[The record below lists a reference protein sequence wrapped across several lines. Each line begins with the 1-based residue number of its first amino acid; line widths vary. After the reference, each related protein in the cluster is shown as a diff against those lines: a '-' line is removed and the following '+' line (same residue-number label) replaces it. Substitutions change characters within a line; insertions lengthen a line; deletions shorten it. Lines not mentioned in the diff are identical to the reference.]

1 LRNVGDIFKALS
13 NEQSV
18 LIFNAIWYANQNGID
33 VPSIN
38 EINSSDSRN
47 KYYSSL
53 SALIEQGL
61 IKANKEGRYCFTSL
75 GKLLYEQMKIIE
87 NALQDKENLL
97 HPDFYG
103 IDDNSSNLK
112 RPRIW
117 KYHDTERVRK
127 VREYLS

>member
-1 LRNVGDIFKALS
+1 LRSIVDIFKALS

-18 LIFNAIWYANQNGID
+18 FIFKAIWYGNQNGID
-33 VPSIN
+33 MSSIN
-38 EINSSDSRN
+38 EIYACDLRN

-53 SALIEQGL
+53 SALIEADL
-61 IKANKEGRYCFTSL
+61 IKTNKEGRYCFTSL
-75 GKLLYEQMKIIE
+75 GKLLYEQMKFIE

-97 HPDFYG
+97 YPDFYG
-103 IDDNSSNLK
+103 IDDDNSNLK

-117 KYHDTERVRK
+117 KYQDTGRVRK

>member
-18 LIFNAIWYANQNGID
+18 FIFNAIWYANQNGID
-33 VPSIN
+33 MSSIN
-38 EINSSDSRN
+38 EINASDLHN
-47 KYYSSL
+47 QYYSSL
-53 SALIEQGL
+53 SALIEQDL
-61 IKANKEGRYCFTSL
+61 IKTNKEGRYCFTSL

>member
-1 LRNVGDIFKALS
+1 
-13 NEQSV
+13 
-18 LIFNAIWYANQNGID
+18 
-33 VPSIN
+33 
-38 EINSSDSRN
+38 
-47 KYYSSL
+47 
-53 SALIEQGL
+53 
-61 IKANKEGRYCFTSL
+61 
-75 GKLLYEQMKIIE
+75 MKIIE

>member
-1 LRNVGDIFKALS
+1 MVLHNVEDIFKALS
-13 NEQSV
+13 NEQS
-18 LIFNAIWYANQNGID
+18 LFIFKAIWYANQNGID
-33 VPSIN
+33 MSSIN
-38 EINSSDSRN
+38 KINASDLHN
-47 KYYSSL
+47 QYYSSL
-53 SALIEQGL
+53 SALIEEGL
-61 IKANKEGRYCFTSL
+61 IKTNKEGRYCFTSL

-87 NALQDKENLL
+87 NALQDKKNLL

-103 IDDNSSNLK
+103 IDDSNLK